1 MTKQTK
7 IELVQINA
15 ALAAENAALR
25 KEVADFEMAAD
36 LAASM
41 LSRATAR
48 IHALEAQAP
57 RTKRPLEQWQVDR
70 AQAMAAARALAMA
83 NHTVVKV

>member
-36 LAASM
+36 LAFVPGD
-41 LSRATAR
+41 
-48 IHALEAQAP
+48 ENCFD
-57 RTKRPLEQWQVDR
+57 V
-70 AQAMAAARALAMA
+70 
-83 NHTVVKV
+83 